1 MNKKIIFSLILLSFL
16 FGFFTLAQETE
27 ISADDFDLEEPT
39 LLPNHTFYFLKD
51 WWRDTKLFFT
61 IDPVKG
67 AELRQTIAN
76 EKLLEIRNM
85 IEADVEEDVLEKARE
100 KYEIQQRKLEK
111 AIEKIQNKEDEETN
125 KFKDKFFQH
134 QILHQKILEKLGQT
148 ASEETFENIEAMR
161 LEHIDRFKETMF
173 KIGEQEQVQER
184 LENALRNIEGS
195 EFKDFENLEIIG
207 KIRERIENQ
216 ERNEVLQKVEEKL
229 RQNFTEKIEALPAEA
244 EEEIEEFFQG
254 LKGNTENQLKILEE
268 IQEQAQEQNEIRERV
283 QTGLEII
290 KEKVNLQQ
298 QSQEQINKS
307 DDTGNKGSSNK

>member
-16 FGFFTLAQETE
+16 FGFFALAQKTK
-27 ISADDFDLEEPT
+27 ISAGDFGLEEPT

-61 IDPVKG
+61 INSVKD

-85 IEADVEEDVLEKARE
+85 IEADVEEDILERARE

-125 KFKDKFFQH
+125 KFKDKFLQH
-134 QILHQKILEKLGQT
+134 QILHQKILEKLEQT
-148 ASEETFENIEAMR
+148 ASEETFKNIEAMR

-184 LENALRNIEGS
+184 LENALRNIQGS

-207 KIRERIENQ
+207 RIRERIENQ

-229 RQNFTEKIEALPAEA
+229 RQNFTEKIEALPIEA
-244 EEEIEEFFQG
+244 EEKIEEFFQG